1 MIYHFTYKKQ
11 EKQQHAPQQLQI
23 AKSQTEEEKPLFID
37 FMAPGH
43 SSRKYKADPDLY
55 VNF

>member
-1 MIYHFTYKKQ
+1 MIYHFTFKKQ
-11 EKQQHAPQQLQI
+11 KEQQRAPQQQQI
-23 AKSQTEEEKPLFID
+23 AKRQTEEEKPLFID
-37 FMAPGH
+37 FMARGH

>member
-1 MIYHFTYKKQ
+1 MIYHFTFKKQ
-11 EKQQHAPQQLQI
+11 KEQQHAPQQQQI
-23 AKSQTEEEKPLFID
+23 AKRQTEEEKPLFID
-37 FMAPGH
+37 FMARGH